1 MLHSSTLL
9 DFLVALGLL
18 VALRALHDYRRRGG
32 LPYPPGPR
40 CLPVVGNLLDIPKE
54 TPWLKYAEYGQQ
66 YGDIICLRVFGKV
79 IVILNSAKAVKDLFE
94 KRSGIY
100 SDRPAN
106 TMFEMMEWDLQL
118 IVTRFGEKFHMTRN
132 FVERGLRPGE
142 IQKYKHMQQTRTCVL
157 LNRILERPE
166 EFEAHIDLSLQG
178 ELILTMT
185 YGYEVRGNDDPK
197 LWAAQ
202 EMNRIGLPALQ
213 HGKLLVNELSF
224 LRYIPESLS
233 WISYKPLARA
243 GQDIWRQVRYAP
255 IEFVKSGMVTGD
267 AQPSLALQ
275 NLHELQKLDI
285 SERVEAEELIAH
297 GLGSMYSAG
306 AESTGSAIMTFLL
319 AVLLNPAVQRE
330 AQAELDSVT
339 ARERLPT
346 FEDRPLLPY
355 TDAVCKEVLRWQ
367 PVTPLAVPHA
377 TVQDAVYE
385 GYFIPKGAI
394 IIGNTWALLQDPRV
408 YPEPQQFKP
417 ERFLNLDGS
426 LRDDPTLSV
435 AFGFGKRIC
444 PARHFV
450 DTTLFI
456 LVASLLSVF
465 NIERKRDSEGNLLPV
480 EPTYALDVIRCAYH
494 CPGCEMFL
502 EADQGRHSCPAQ
514 FPYRIVPRDGEAED
528 LLAAEVLAR

>member
-1 MLHSSTLL
+1 MPGIPILPLASHMLHSSTLL

-32 LPYPPGPR
+32 VPYPPGPR
-40 CLPVVGNLLDIPKE
+40 RLPVVGNLLDVPKE

-79 IVILNSAKAVKDLFE
+79 IVILNSVKVVKDLFE
-94 KRSGIY
+94 KRGSIY
-100 SDRPAN
+100 SDRPVN
-106 TMFEMMEWDLQL
+106 TMFEMMGWDLHL
-118 IVTRFGEKFHMTRN
+118 TATRFGEKFHMTRN

-142 IQKYKHMQQTRTCVL
+142 IQKYRHMQQTRTRVL

-166 EFEAHIDLSLQG
+166 EFEAHIDLLQG
-178 ELILTMT
+178 ELILTMI

-197 LWAAQ
+197 LLVAQ

-213 HGKLLVNELSF
+213 AGRLLVNELPF
-224 LRYIPESLS
+224 LRHIPESFS

-275 NLHELQKLDI
+275 NLQELQKLDA
-285 SERVEAEELIAH
+285 SERVKAEELLIH

-306 AESTGSAIMTFLL
+306 ADTTGSAIMAFLL
-319 AVLLNPAVQRE
+319 AALLNPEVQRR

-346 FEDRPLLPY
+346 FEDRPSLPY
-355 TDAVCKEVLRWQ
+355 TDAICKEVLRWH
-367 PVTPLAVPHA
+367 PVAPLAVPHA
-377 TVQDAVYE
+377 TIQDDLYE

-394 IIGNTWALLQDPRV
+394 IIGNTRALLQDPRV
-408 YPEPQQFKP
+408 YPEPQKFRP
-417 ERFLNLDGS
+417 ERFLNPNGS
-426 LRDDPTLSV
+426 LRDDPTPSV

-465 NIERKRDSEGNLLPV
+465 NIERKRDSEGNLLSV
-480 EPTYALDVIRCAYH
+480 EPTYALDVVR
-494 CPGCEMFL
+494 
-502 EADQGRHSCPAQ
+502 RPAQ
-514 FPYRIVPRDGEAED
+514 FPYCIFPRDGKAEG